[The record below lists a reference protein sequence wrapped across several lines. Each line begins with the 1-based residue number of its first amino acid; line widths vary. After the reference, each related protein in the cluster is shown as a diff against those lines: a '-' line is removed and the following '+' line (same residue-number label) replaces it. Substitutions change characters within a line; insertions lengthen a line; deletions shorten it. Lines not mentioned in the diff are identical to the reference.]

1 MSVVF
6 LSWCGVSPV
15 VRRSSKQPWIL
26 WCVQVQISPFPVSC
40 RWAFHCHHR
49 YSSLVPNYAVWKL
62 PWSEQAL
69 FVSSLPS
76 RICSYIDIICI
87 LESLDACRI
96 CIGNSEEKFFS
107 VVRHRNSTP
116 KGECLD
122 VTIIYYYN
130 NYYVNVYFYIGQ
142 DTGVLEAQITSTLTV
157 RHKECQLIVPSA
169 STSVR
174 CAACVRHRASL
185 SVQHLRLQNS
195 SENVQSSSSVNY
207 HYLSMPQLV
216 TRLQSIHHDNRLL
229 SKQCKRLTQKLEEDC
244 RRRGVD
250 VDDATHD
257 DLMEIVKQQW
267 VVSTVAYEKALSG
280 DQEPPSLAKSM
291 LVFMV
296 RGLFTKLQFAYA
308 QFPSSSLAGE
318 KLFKPFWDAVCRI
331 ETCGLKVSEYL

>member
-96 CIGNSEEKFFS
+96 CIGNSEEKFLS

-157 RHKECQLIVPSA
+157 RHKECQSCLLLARVFGVLLVFVIGLHS
-169 STSVR
+169 
-174 CAACVRHRASL
+174 
-185 SVQHLRLQNS
+185 
-195 SENVQSSSSVNY
+195 QSSICVFK
-207 HYLSMPQLV
+207 
-216 TRLQSIHHDNRLL
+216 TRVRMFSLQAVLTIAIY
-229 SKQCKRLTQKLEEDC
+229 QC
-244 RRRGVD
+244 
-250 VDDATHD
+250 
-257 DLMEIVKQQW
+257 
-267 VVSTVAYEKALSG
+267 
-280 DQEPPSLAKSM
+280 PS
-291 LVFMV
+291 
-296 RGLFTKLQFAYA
+296 
-308 QFPSSSLAGE
+308 
-318 KLFKPFWDAVCRI
+318 
-331 ETCGLKVSEYL
+331 